1 MTTLGKVTMNL
12 PTDKNSTQGSK
23 TTKSY
28 IIQSLQVHSVSLYY
42 K

>member
-1 MTTLGKVTMNL
+1 MTTLGKVTNL
-12 PTDKNSTQGSK
+12 PADKNSTQGSK